1 MAPDFWRKRAKM
13 ITKESKKDV
22 FWALAFGLGLFV
34 FSVVGYFYLDLGTPS
49 LFGLVVG
56 AISTFFCV
64 RKILQNNFFEIDD
77 DGFVI
82 AKGSK
87 NIKFFFKDIDEI
99 AIKSFGDKKKVDAL
113 SVKFRKNRL
122 DRDACFGLVQALGDD
137 MIVIFDRYELSQF
150 TLSKELRDRLA
161 KFKDRA

>member
-1 MAPDFWRKRAKM
+1 MALDFWHKRAKM

-34 FSVVGYFYLDLGTPS
+34 FSVASYFYLGLGTPS
-49 LFGLVVG
+49 LFGIIVG
-56 AISTFFCV
+56 AVSTFFCV

-82 AKGSK
+82 TKGSK
-87 NIKFFFKDIDEI
+87 NIKFFFKDI
-99 AIKSFGDKKKVDAL
+99 
-113 SVKFRKNRL
+113 RL
-122 DRDACFGLVQALGDD
+122 DRDMCFGLVQALGDD

>member
-1 MAPDFWRKRAKM
+1 M
-13 ITKESKKDV
+13 
-22 FWALAFGLGLFV
+22 GLGYLF
-34 FSVVGYFYLDLGTPS
+34 LAS
-49 LFGLVVG
+49 LATFILILARPLFLVSSLAPFQPFF
-56 AISTFFCV
+56 AIT
-64 RKILQNNFFEIDD
+64 
-77 DGFVI
+77 
-82 AKGSK
+82 KGSK

>member
-1 MAPDFWRKRAKM
+1 MALDFWHKRAKM

-22 FWALAFGLGLFV
+22 FWALAFGLGLFA
-34 FSVVGYFYLDLGTPS
+34 FSIIGYFYLDLGTPS
-49 LFGLVVG
+49 LFGVIVG

-82 AKGSK
+82 KKGSK

-99 AIKSFGDKKKVDAL
+99 AIKSFGDKKKVETL
-113 SVKFRKNRL
+113 SVKFKKNRL
-122 DRDACFGLVQALGDD
+122 DRDACFGLVQPLGDD
-137 MIVIFDRYELSQF
+137 LIIIFDKYELSKF
-150 TLSKELRDRLA
+150 TISKELRDRLNN
-161 KFKDRA
+161 FRA

>member
-1 MAPDFWRKRAKM
+1 MFFGRLP
-13 ITKESKKDV
+13 
-22 FWALAFGLGLFV
+22 LGLG
-34 FSVVGYFYLDLGTPS
+34 S
-49 LFGLVVG
+49 LSLASLATFILILARRHFLASSLAPV
-56 AISTFFCV
+56 STFL
-64 RKILQNNFFEIDD
+64 REKNFAKQLFEIDD

-82 AKGSK
+82 TKGSK
-87 NIKFFFKDIDEI
+87 ISNFFFKDIDEI